1 MRATSETMPVA
12 DVITVARELFAEAY
26 EGPAPQG
33 SWFVSPRPDA
43 GLFDTVARLSAQRAS
58 RPSRANGPSIAAHVE
73 HLRWT
78 LERVNATVAG
88 APWQPDWSESW
99 SVSEVDDAAWDE
111 LRSALR
117 REFDQ
122 LRAALGGALGVG
134 DPMLLRGVLALAPH
148 AAYHLGAIR
157 LLAAQQEA

>member
-1 MRATSETMPVA
+1 MSRTIEMIPVA
-12 DVITVARELFAEAY
+12 DVVAVARELVAEAY

-43 GLFDTVARLSAQRAS
+43 GLFGTVGRLTAERAS
-58 RPSRANGPSIAAHVE
+58 RPSRPGGPSVAAHVE

-78 LERVNATVAG
+78 LERVNATLGG
-88 APWQPDWSESW
+88 APWEPDWSASW

-117 REFDQ
+117 REFDR
-122 LRAALGGALGVG
+122 LHAALAGAPDVS
-134 DPMLLRGVLALAPH
+134 DPLVLRGLLALAPH

-157 LLAAQQEA
+157 QLALQQGS

>member
-1 MRATSETMPVA
+1 MSATSETIPVA
-12 DVITVARELFAEAY
+12 DVMAVARELFTEAY
-26 EGPAPQG
+26 EGPTPQG
-33 SWFVSPRPDA
+33 SWFVSARQDA
-43 GLFDTVARLSAQRAS
+43 GLFDTVGRVTARRAS
-58 RPSRANGPSIAAHVE
+58 RPSRPGGPSIAAHVE
-73 HLRWT
+73 HLRWS

-122 LRAALGGALGVG
+122 LRATLEGTPDVS
-134 DPMLLRGVLALAPH
+134 DPMILRGLVALAPH
-148 AAYHLGAIR
+148 AAYHLGAVR